1 MLLLLFFGVIPGSLL
16 EAQIPLPGKPS
27 PSATPAPTPLEDTLP
42 TPTPAPSVTPTPT
55 SATNPLQT
63 PDTPRPDSI
72 GLSKAPQA
80 QDPNPY
86 TPAAEIKDPPTNPT
100 FPDAPKT
107 QPDRSLDLLPFPNT
121 GSDVTPSSFIPWAK
135 REFMV
140 VAQGKPIGAV
150 ITDLCEQQGIKAIIH
165 QSVQGTV
172 SGTFQGKDPARTL
185 DQLCRS
191 FNLMW
196 YYNQGA
202 LYVYGTPDLISK
214 IRTMYF
220 GDPQHVISLL
230 RAYGVITS
238 DGGVTTVP
246 ESRSLMIS
254 GPADFVKMVDS
265 IATSVDSAQQ
275 FHQQGETVIE
285 VFPLKYAWAYDIP
298 LGPSGSG
305 QGASGSSTVIT
316 GVATV
321 LNNLVNGGGT
331 PNNGQQFTTLG
342 VPRPV
347 QGALSPKDL
356 ASTAINGFYTP
367 QQGSGGN
374 TGQPRPGSAIP
385 GSPGS
390 GSGPDGG
397 QVGANGL
404 GSGPAS
410 QPYSMAQITADVRR
424 NAVVIRDIREN
435 MAFYK
440 RAIEQLDVPVKII
453 QISAAVIDVQAG
465 MGRTLGVDGVAV
477 NGAGYGVGGSATGNN
492 RFLSGLNGLGSSLG
506 SNSSSSSA
514 INASQNGAVNNA
526 PNILGSGVFGTTRI
540 TATINA
546 LESENKAR
554 TLSRPTVMTL
564 DNFGA
569 NINNQQTFYV
579 SSTGQYVSNL
589 FNISSGLSLQV
600 VPHIIHGKKGE
611 EIYMQVQIADGQ
623 INSQQ
628 VGQLPTVTQSTL
640 TTQSLVK
647 KEQSLLIGGLFIK
660 VDQKQASG
668 YPWLRKIPVM
678 GALFSVTN
686 SNKNVVERLF
696 LITPKIIELS
706 NKNLGDYSP
715 YFQPSP
721 TEADAM
727 KEESDPANGPQWV
740 EENPP
745 GLPRVG
751 PLKPTPAPTPK
762 KRQGLFGLFRGK
774 PTPDPTPSPKPIPA
788 PKVSPSPAAKGCKP
802 SPTPVPRK
810 KPNPAPVD

>member
-1 MLLLLFFGVIPGSLL
+1 MLVLLLFGVMTGNLL
-16 EAQIPLPGKPS
+16 EAQPVPEATPS
-27 PSATPAPTPLEDTLP
+27 PLPTPLEDTLP
-42 TPTPAPSVTPTPT
+42 TPTPAPSVTPKTTDTKPTEPTPPLPPSPTLTPT
-55 SATNPLQT
+55 PESVATPVPGNPF
-63 PDTPRPDSI
+63 
-72 GLSKAPQA
+72 A
-80 QDPNPY
+80 
-86 TPAAEIKDPPTNPT
+86 KDPIVDPTINPT
-100 FPDAPKT
+100 YPDAPRT
-107 QPDRSLDLLPFPNT
+107 VPDNTLGMLPFPNP

-172 SGTFQGKDPARTL
+172 SGNFQGRDPARTL

-202 LYVYGTPDLISK
+202 LYVYGTPDLVSK

-220 GDPQHVISLL
+220 GDPQNVISLL
-230 RAYGVITS
+230 RAYGIICS

-254 GPADFVKMVDS
+254 GPNDFVKMVDS
-265 IATSVDSAQQ
+265 IAASVDNAQQ

-305 QGASGSSTVIT
+305 QGASGNSTVIT

-342 VPRPV
+342 VPHPV

-356 ASTAINGFYTP
+356 SSTAVNGFYTP
-367 QQGSGGN
+367 SSSSQQGN
-374 TGQPRPGSAIP
+374 AGQPRPGSAIQ
-385 GSPGS
+385 GAQGQ
-390 GSGPDGG
+390 DAG

-410 QPYSMAQITADVRR
+410 QPYSIAQITADVRR

-453 QISAAVIDVQAG
+453 QISAAVIDVEAG

-492 RFLSGLNGLGSSLG
+492 NFLSGLNGLGSALG

-514 INASQNGAVNNA
+514 INASQNSTINNA

-600 VPHIIHGKKGE
+600 VPHIIHGNRGE

-640 TTQSLVK
+640 TTQSLVR

-668 YPWLRKIPVM
+668 YPWLRKIPVL
-678 GALFSVTN
+678 GALFSVTS

-721 TEADAM
+721 TEADALQ
-727 KEESDPANGPQWV
+727 EESDPANGPQWV
-740 EENPP
+740 EQNPP

-762 KRQGLFGLFRGK
+762 QRQGLFGLFRGK
-774 PTPDPTPSPKPIPA
+774 PTPDPTPAPA
-788 PKVSPSPAAKGCKP
+788 PKNTPAPKTSPSPAIKGRKA

-810 KPNPAPVD
+810 KPTPAPVD